1 MGANDTITT
10 DFELKIGMKTDRNTV
25 EYISIPHPK
34 QNLSE
39 ATVKAAAER
48 QRGEDL
54 PTPGEPEAERPH
66 LFHFV
71 NVQAAKIKKRSRFER
86 PFFQ

>member
-39 ATVKAAAER
+39 ATVKAAAEYLIT
-48 QRGEDL
+48 QNIIWDKESQSYTGVTTAYTESKSVTDFDL
-54 PTPGEPEAERPH
+54 
-66 LFHFV
+66 
-71 NVQAAKIKKRSRFER
+71 S
-86 PFFQ
+86 